1 MGNTL
6 SGVGP
11 RPILVSIAYV
21 ALSAGYHELPLPI
34 IVVACKSESAR
45 VSSETVADIL
55 DPFHIGLV
63 EVMATTE
70 KGKNKMRMALVWTIQ
85 VSKLV
90 GRNPRLFSL
99 RSQAILRQRGGRGS
113 STSLAST
120 VSSAMST
127 SQTI

>member
-1 MGNTL
+1 MN
-6 SGVGP
+6 
-11 RPILVSIAYV
+11 V

-63 EVMATTE
+63 EVTGTTE

-90 GRNPRLFSL
+90 KRSRACSHYDPR
-99 RSQAILRQRGGRGS
+99 RSFANEEAGAL
-113 STSLAST
+113 LPALP
-120 VSSAMST
+120 AP
-127 SQTI
+127 